1 MDYGTIYAVL
11 YDNHNAEGEA
21 IFLDGSNVQTSEQ
34 IVAIAKVPDIDNT
47 PEWTHFD
54 LAFEKRKEIDMEKLK
69 NMGYSLAIVCS
80 SSVDGASFMGAI
92 GSTLY
97 VDKFRITCEK
107 GDE

>member
-1 MDYGTIYAVL
+1 MILVRLQNG
-11 YDNHNAEGEA
+11 
-21 IFLDGSNVQTSEQ
+21 
-34 IVAIAKVPDIDNT
+34 PDIDNT

>member
-1 MDYGTIYAVL
+1 
-11 YDNHNAEGEA
+11 
-21 IFLDGSNVQTSEQ
+21 
-34 IVAIAKVPDIDNT
+34 
-47 PEWTHFD
+47 
-54 LAFEKRKEIDMEKLK
+54 MEKLK